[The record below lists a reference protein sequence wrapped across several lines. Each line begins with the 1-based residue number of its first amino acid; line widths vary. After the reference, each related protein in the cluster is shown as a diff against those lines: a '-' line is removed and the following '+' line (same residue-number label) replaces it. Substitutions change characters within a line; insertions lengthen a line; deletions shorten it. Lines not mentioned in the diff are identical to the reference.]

1 MANNEKDELRENTK
15 ASITLLEEFYFQNAI
30 LFDVETCTSIEKIIE
45 LLNEIYF
52 GYGTMKDIAT
62 TVQNE
67 KKVELQDEFRKKC
80 DLTFQ
85 KLIPNLKNNLKKTFR
100 AEFGIT

>member
-1 MANNEKDELRENTK
+1 
-15 ASITLLEEFYFQNAI
+15 
-30 LFDVETCTSIEKIIE
+30 
-45 LLNEIYF
+45 
-52 GYGTMKDIAT
+52 MKDIAT